1 MSDTLALLDLYDAVS
16 ARFTTESTPCTL
28 AFGWKARAAQV
39 TGPRIVMVPGDEGG
53 DAGDIGAASQ
63 PGRNPRPLAT
73 WAETF
78 HVVVSGA
85 GDATD
90 PTNERKAY
98 EATRLLADAWFRAA
112 YLHTGVRMRFE
123 GASWL
128 IDRVTARFSTALVMT
143 FAYEA
148 MIHDTA
154 LTETDFDVRGFITAS
169 MLDHD
174 ETHETDPAPA
184 TVLVAAR
191 SPITLSGT
199 QTVDGVLLEVGSRV
213 LVIAQADGVANGVY
227 TVASGAWTRTDD
239 TLEHDTFVRATSGT
253 TGTALYRLT
262 TEDPITVGV
271 TAQTWTRI
279 TPE

>member
-16 ARFTTESTPCTL
+16 ARFTADATPCTL

-85 GDATD
+85 GDAAD

-148 MIHDTA
+148 MIHDVP
-154 LTETDFDVRGFITAS
+154 LTDLEFAPDARITAS

-174 ETHETDPAPA
+174 EQHHVDNNDFLLDEDL
-184 TVLVAAR
+184 TVLADE
-191 SPITLSGT
+191 
-199 QTVDGVLLEVGSRV
+199 DGEELER
-213 LVIAQADGVANGVY
+213 D
-227 TVASGAWTRTDD
+227 
-239 TLEHDTFVRATSGT
+239 
-253 TGTALYRLT
+253 
-262 TEDPITVGV
+262 
-271 TAQTWTRI
+271 
-279 TPE
+279 